1 MVDVVVG
8 SGRRKTLK
16 NSKADDDSW
25 PSLPERQRRLHGF
38 SLTLAGGRWKQKKVS
53 VFGSIRFVRNQ
64 DQATL
69 PQSISPFDVSPELW
83 LSELCSVVFR
93 YATQACIAE
102 LIDQS
107 NPFLFI
113 LSASSTTSITH
124 SSFTSSSHDSPLT
137 MTDRP
142 EYVRRTSNKMYGPSG
157 AQTGVT
163 TPRSQAVSRPLTLT
177 HGTLE
182 YTFLIPTAL
191 HFNAA
196 QLKDSFL
203 ASLPEPTDELA
214 LDDEPSS
221 VTELV
226 ARYLGFIAREVEEGD
241 DPGSYDEVLRLVV
254 QEFERA
260 FLRGNEVH
268 AIAATLP
275 GIGEKKMITVR
286 AYYAGRAAVNRPIRA
301 HESALLREA
310 ADENAYIYAV
320 FGGQGNIE
328 EYFDELREVHNT
340 YPSLVEDFIST
351 AAGHL
356 QNLSRDPRAEKLYA
370 KGLDVM
376 RWLNNEDATPDLDY
390 LVSAPVSFPLIGLT
404 QLAHY
409 VVTCRVLGTHP
420 GHVRDRF
427 SGATGHSQGVVTA
440 AAIAASGNWETFDKS
455 ARSALNILFWI
466 GARSQQ
472 AYPRTS
478 LAPNV
483 LQDSIDAGEGTPT
496 PMLTIRDLP
505 RDAVQ
510 RYIDITNQHLPQDRH
525 IGISLVNSAR
535 NFVVAGP
542 PMSLYGLNLQLRKV
556 KAPTGLDQ
564 TRVPFTERKVR
575 FVNRFLPITAPFH
588 SPYLSE
594 AIHHLQ
600 SDLKDVRIS
609 AEELGIPVF
618 DTATG
623 DDLRDEGKA
632 NVVPSLVRMI
642 CRDPVNWEKATVMPD
657 ATHILDFGPGG
668 ISGLGPLT
676 NRNKDGTGVRVI
688 LAGTIDG
695 TNVEV
700 GYKPEIFDRDAEHAV
715 KYAVDWVKEHGP
727 KLAKTSVGQTFV
739 DTKMSRL
746 LGLPPVMVAG
756 MTPCTVPWDFVASTM
771 NAGYEIELAGGGY
784 FSDKS
789 MTEAISKIEKV
800 IPAGR
805 GITINLIYVNPR
817 AMAWQIPLIGRLR
830 AEGVPI
836 EGLTIGAGVPSIE
849 VANEY
854 IETLGIKHIGFK
866 PGSSEAIQAV
876 INIARANPDFPV
888 MMQWTGGRGGGHH
901 SFEDFHQPIL
911 SMYGRIRRCENLVLI
926 AGSGFGGAEDT
937 YPYLNGSWANK
948 YGYPPMPFDGVL
960 FGSRVM
966 VAKEAHTS
974 KAAKQA
980 IVDAE
985 GLEDHDW
992 EKTYKGPA
1000 GGVITVRS
1008 EMGEPIHKLATRG
1021 VKFWAEMDQK
1031 IFNLDKAK
1039 RVPEL
1044 KKNRDYIIQKL
1055 NDDFQKPWFGRNKAG
1070 ECVDLEDMTYGEVVR
1085 RMVDLMYVKHEK
1097 RWIDPSLARLTGDFI
1112 RRLEERFTCSDGK
1125 GSIIQNYSELDT
1137 PFDTVIKVLETY
1149 PEADKQLINAQ
1160 DCQHFLMLCQRRG
1173 QKPVPFV
1180 PCLDET
1186 FEFFFK
1192 KDSLWQSEDLEA
1204 VVDQDVGRVAILQG
1218 PMAVKYSKIVDEP
1231 IKDILDGVHQGHIQ
1245 ALTKDLYGGDERK
1258 IPVVEYFGGKLIEAS
1273 DNVSVEGLTISEVND
1288 KTIYRLSATSSTT
1301 LPQVENWLQLLAGKS
1316 HSWRHAFFTA
1326 DVFVQGQRYQT
1337 NPMFR
1342 IFEPTPGMM
1351 VEITYPDD
1359 PQRTVIS
1366 VKEPS
1371 QNGRYVQTIEVG
1383 PISNGKIPLN
1393 MIEDRTAVGKPVAL
1407 SLEFEYH
1414 PETGYAPIREV
1425 MEARNDRIKEF
1436 YYRIWFGNEAVP
1448 FDAPVTSRFDGGRAT
1463 VTSEAINDFVHAVG
1477 NTGEAFVDRPGK
1489 EVFAPMDFAIVVG
1502 WKAITKPIFPRKID
1516 GDLLKLVHLSNGF
1529 RMIPGA
1535 TPLKKG
1541 DVLDTTAEV
1550 NAVINQ
1556 DSGKMV
1562 EVCGTITRN
1571 GEPVMEVTSQ
1581 FLYRGAYTD
1590 FENTFQRK
1598 DETPRQVHVGSS
1610 KDLAVLQSKEWFRM
1624 EDSDIDLIGQT
1635 LVFKLQTLVRF
1646 KDKTVFSSVQTQG
1659 KVELELPTKEIVQ
1672 IASVEYEAG
1681 TSYGNPVLDYLSRNG
1696 EATDQPVNFENAIP
1710 LSGKTPLILKAPS
1723 SNETYARVSGDYN
1736 PIHVSRVFSKYANLP
1751 GTITHGMY
1759 SSAAVRSLV
1768 ETWAAENNVGRV
1780 RSFHAS
1786 LVGMVLPDDTIEVK
1800 LQHVGMV
1807 AGRKIIKVEASKA
1820 ETEDKVLL
1828 GEAEVEQPVSSYIFT
1843 GQGSQEQGMGMDLY
1857 ESSAVAK
1864 EVWDRADKHFL
1875 DNYGFAITN
1884 IVKNNP
1890 NELTI
1895 HFGGAR
1901 GKAIR
1906 QNYMSMTF
1914 ETVALDGSIKSEKIF
1929 KEITE
1934 QTSSYTYRSPSGLL
1948 SATQFTQP
1956 ALTLMEKASF
1966 EDMLAKGLV
1975 QRDSSFAG
1983 HSLGE
1988 YSALAALA
1996 EVMPIESL
2004 VSVVFYRGLTMQ
2016 VAVERDEAGRSNY
2029 SMCAVNPSRIGK
2041 TFNEQA
2047 LQYVVENV
2055 AETTGWLLEIVNLNV
2070 QNMQYV
2076 CAGDL
2081 RALDTMTNV
2090 LNYFKA
2096 QKIDI
2101 QQLMQTLSIDDVKT
2115 RLVDIIK
2122 ECATQTE
2129 AKPKPLDLQRG
2140 FATIPLKGID
2150 VPFHS
2155 TFLRSGVKPFR
2166 SFLLKKINKT
2176 SIDPS
2181 KLVGK
2186 YIPNVT
2192 ARPFELTREYFE
2204 DVYRLTNSPK
2214 IGNILANWE
2223 KYETDEPRAV
2233 SAS

>member
-1 MVDVVVG
+1 MHG
-8 SGRRKTLK
+8 S
-16 NSKADDDSW
+16 
-25 PSLPERQRRLHGF
+25 
-38 SLTLAGGRWKQKKVS
+38 
-53 VFGSIRFVRNQ
+53 
-64 DQATL
+64 
-69 PQSISPFDVSPELW
+69 
-83 LSELCSVVFR
+83 
-93 YATQACIAE
+93 
-102 LIDQS
+102 
-107 NPFLFI
+107 
-113 LSASSTTSITH
+113 
-124 SSFTSSSHDSPLT
+124 
-137 MTDRP
+137 
-142 EYVRRTSNKMYGPSG
+142 GPSG
-157 AQTGVT
+157 AQTGAS

-177 HGTLE
+177 HGSLE
-182 YTFLIPTAL
+182 YNFLIPTAL
-191 HFNAA
+191 HFNAS
-196 QLKDSFL
+196 QLKDAFL
-203 ASLPEPTDELA
+203 ATLPEPTDELA
-214 LDDEPSS
+214 QDDEPSS
-221 VTELV
+221 TTELV
-226 ARYLGFIAREVEEGD
+226 ARYIGYVAKEVDEGE
-241 DPGSYDEVLRLVV
+241 DPELFSEVLKLVL
-254 QEFERA
+254 QEFERG

-268 AIAATLP
+268 AVAATLP
-275 GIGEKKMITVR
+275 GISEKKLITVQS
-286 AYYAGRAAVNRPIRA
+286 YYAARAAVKRPVRS

-310 ADENAYIYAV
+310 ADENACVYAV

-328 EYFDELREVHNT
+328 EYFDELREIYNT
-340 YPSLVEDFIST
+340 YPSLVRDFINV
-351 AAGHL
+351 AAQHL
-356 QNLSRDPRAEKLYA
+356 QFLARDSRAFKSYP

-376 RWLNNEDATPDLDY
+376 RWLDNQDAQPDIDY

-420 GHVRDRF
+420 GHVRDRL
-427 SGATGHSQGVVTA
+427 SGSTGHSQGVVTA
-440 AAIAASGNWETFDKS
+440 AAIAASSNWETFDKQ
-455 ARSALNILFWI
+455 ARNALTILFWI

-483 LQDSIDAGEGTPT
+483 LQDSDDAGEGVPT

-505 RDAVQ
+505 RETVEKL
-510 RYIDITNQHLPQDRH
+510 IETTNEHLPKDRH

-535 NFVVAGP
+535 NFVVTGP
-542 PMSLYGLNLQLRKV
+542 PMSLYGLNLQLRKI

-564 TRVPFTERKVR
+564 ARIPHTDRKVR
-575 FVNRFLPITAPFH
+575 FTNRFLPITAPFH
-588 SPYLSE
+588 SPYLAG
-594 AIHHLQ
+594 AIKHLET
-600 SDLKDVRIS
+600 DLADINIP
-609 AEELGIPVF
+609 ATELGIPVF
-618 DTATG
+618 HTFTG
-623 DDLRDEGKA
+623 KDLREQGSENITPA
-632 NVVPSLVRMI
+632 LVKMI
-642 CRDPVNWEKATVMPD
+642 CQEQVLWETATVMPN

-668 ISGLGPLT
+668 ISGLGVLT

-688 LAGTIDG
+688 LAGTMDG
-695 TNVEV
+695 SNTEV

-715 KYAVDWVKEHGP
+715 KFAVDWVKEFGP
-727 KLAKTSVGQTFV
+727 KLVRTSADQTFV

-756 MTPCTVPWDFVASTM
+756 MTPCTVPWKFVAATM

-784 FSDKS
+784 YNDKS
-789 MTEAISKIEKV
+789 MTEAIAQIEQA

-805 GITINLIYVNPR
+805 GITINLIYINPR
-817 AMAWQIPLIGRLR
+817 AMQWQIPMVARLR

-849 VANEY
+849 VAKEY
-854 IETLGIKHIGFK
+854 IETLGIKHISFK
-866 PGSSEAIQAV
+866 PGSMEAIQQV
-876 INIARANPDFPV
+876 INIAKANPDFPV

-911 SMYGRIRRCENLVLI
+911 SMYSRIRRCENLVLI

-937 YPYLNGSWANK
+937 YPYINGQWARK
-948 YGYPPMPFDGVL
+948 FGYPPMPFDGVL

-966 VAKEAHTS
+966 VAKECYTS
-974 KAAKQA
+974 KMAKQA

-985 GLEDHDW
+985 GLEDHEW

-1031 IFNLDKAK
+1031 IFSLDKAK
-1039 RVPEL
+1039 RIPEL
-1044 KKNRDYIIQKL
+1044 KKNREYIIQKL

-1070 ECVDLEDMTYGEVVR
+1070 ESVDLEDMTYGEVVR
-1085 RMVDLMYVKHEK
+1085 RMVDLMYVKHQK
-1097 RWIDPSLARLTGDFI
+1097 RWIDKSLARLTGDFI
-1112 RRLEERFTCSDGK
+1112 RRIEERFGSAEGAN
-1125 GSIIQNYSELDT
+1125 SIIQNYSELDA
-1137 PFDTVIKVLETY
+1137 PFETVNKVLEAY
-1149 PEADKQLINAQ
+1149 PEADNQLINAQ
-1160 DCQHFLMLCQRRG
+1160 DCQHFLLLCQRRG
-1173 QKPVPFV
+1173 QKPTPFV
-1180 PCLDET
+1180 PCLDDT

-1192 KDSLWQSEDLEA
+1192 KDSLWQSEDLDA

-1218 PMAVKYSKIVDEP
+1218 PMAAKYSKIVDEP
-1231 IKDILDGVHQGHIQ
+1231 IKDILDGVHQGHIKS
-1245 ALTKDLYGGDERK
+1245 LTQDLYNGDKNK
-1258 IPVVEYFGGKLIEAS
+1258 IPKIEYFGGKLIEAS
-1273 DNVSVEGLTISEVND
+1273 DEINLEGLTINETEQ
-1288 KTIYRLSATSSTT
+1288 KLLYRLSAVSTST
-1301 LPQVENWLQLLAGKS
+1301 LPPVENWMQLLAGKA
-1316 HSWRHAFFTA
+1316 HTWRHAFFTA

-1337 NPMFR
+1337 NPMQRVFA
-1342 IFEPTPGMM
+1342 PTPGMV
-1351 VEITYPDD
+1351 VEISNPRD
-1359 PQRTVIS
+1359 PKKTVIS
-1366 VKEPS
+1366 VKEPTHGN
-1371 QNGRYVQTIEVG
+1371 QYVQTIEVSRAANAE
-1383 PISNGKIPLN
+1383 IVLN
-1393 MIEDRTAVGKPVAL
+1393 MIEDRTATGKPIAL
-1407 SLEFEYH
+1407 PLRFTYH

-1425 MEARNDRIKEF
+1425 MDARNDRIKEF
-1436 YYRIWFGNEAVP
+1436 YYKIWFGDEACP
-1448 FDAPVTSRFDGGRAT
+1448 FDTPVTSRFDGGRAT

-1535 TPLKKG
+1535 GPLKKG

-1562 EVCGTITRN
+1562 EVCGTITRD

-1598 DETPRQVHVGSS
+1598 VETPMQVHLGST
-1610 KDLAVLQSKEWFRM
+1610 KDVAVLQSKEWFKL
-1624 EDSDIDLIGQT
+1624 ENTDIDLLGQT
-1635 LVFKLQTLVRF
+1635 IMFRLQSLVRY
-1646 KDKTVFSSVQTQG
+1646 KSKTLFSSVQTVG
-1659 KVELELPTKEIVQ
+1659 DVELELPSKEIVK
-1672 IASVEYEAG
+1672 IASVEYDAG
-1681 TSYGNPVLDYLSRNG
+1681 NSYGNPVLDYLTRNG
-1696 EATDQPVNFENAIP
+1696 SALDQPLLFENPIP
-1710 LSGKTPLILKAPS
+1710 LSGKAPLVLKAPS

-1736 PIHVSRVFSKYANLP
+1736 PIHVSRVFSKYAGLP

-1786 LVGMVLPDDTIEVK
+1786 LVGMVLPDDIIEVK
-1800 LQHVGMV
+1800 LQHIGMV
-1807 AGRKIIKVEASKA
+1807 AGRKIIKIEAEKP
-1820 ETEDKVLL
+1820 ETEEKSAEKVLL
-1828 GEAEVEQPVSSYIFT
+1828 AEAEVEQPVTSYVFT

-1857 ESSAVAK
+1857 GSSDVAK

-1890 NELTI
+1890 KELTI

-1906 QNYMSMTF
+1906 KNYIDMNF
-1914 ETVALDGSIKSEKIF
+1914 ETVAADGSIKSEKIF
-1929 KEITE
+1929 KEVDENT
-1934 QTSSYTYRSPSGLL
+1934 TSYTYRSPTGLL

-1966 EDMLAKGLV
+1966 EDMRSKGLV

-2016 VAVERDEAGRSNY
+2016 VAVERDAAGRSNY
-2029 SMCAVNPSRIGK
+2029 SMCAVNPSRISK

-2047 LQYVVENV
+2047 LQYVVENI
-2055 AETTGWLLEIVNLNV
+2055 AEATGWLLEIVNLNV

-2081 RALDTMTNV
+2081 RALDTLTGVTNY
-2090 LNYFKA
+2090 LKA
-2096 QKIDI
+2096 QKVDI
-2101 QQLMQTLSIDDVKT
+2101 QQLMQTLSLEDVKAHLT
-2115 RLVDIIK
+2115 EIIK
-2122 ECATQTE
+2122 ECAKQTE

-2166 SFLLKKINKT
+2166 SFLLKKIHKT

-2181 KLVGK
+2181 KLIGK

-2192 ARPFELTREYFE
+2192 AKPFELTREYFE
-2204 DVYRLTNSPK
+2204 DVYKLSKSFPTPK
-2214 IGNILANWE
+2214 ILMLE
-2223 KYETDEPRAV
+2223 R
-2233 SAS
+2233 

>member
-1 MVDVVVG
+1 MYNSG
-8 SGRRKTLK
+8 S
-16 NSKADDDSW
+16 
-25 PSLPERQRRLHGF
+25 
-38 SLTLAGGRWKQKKVS
+38 
-53 VFGSIRFVRNQ
+53 
-64 DQATL
+64 
-69 PQSISPFDVSPELW
+69 
-83 LSELCSVVFR
+83 
-93 YATQACIAE
+93 
-102 LIDQS
+102 
-107 NPFLFI
+107 
-113 LSASSTTSITH
+113 
-124 SSFTSSSHDSPLT
+124 
-137 MTDRP
+137 
-142 EYVRRTSNKMYGPSG
+142 
-157 AQTGVT
+157 QTGVS
-163 TPRSQAVSRPLTLT
+163 TPRSQAVSRPLTLS
-177 HGTLE
+177 HGSLE
-182 YTFLIPTAL
+182 YNFLIPTAL
-191 HFNAA
+191 HFNAT
-196 QLKDSFL
+196 QLKDAFL
-203 ASLPEPTDELA
+203 HSLPEPTDELA
-214 LDDEPSS
+214 QDDEPSS

-226 ARYLGFIAREVEEGD
+226 ARYIAFVAKEVEEGE
-241 DPGSYDEVLRLVV
+241 DPELFTEVLKLVL

-260 FLRGNEVH
+260 FLRGNEIH

-275 GIGEKKMITVR
+275 GIVEKKLVTVQ
-286 AYYAGRAAVNRPIRA
+286 AYYAARAAVKRPIRS

-328 EYFDELREVHNT
+328 EYFDELREVYVT
-340 YPSLVEDFIST
+340 YPSLVRDFLNV
-351 AAGHL
+351 AAQHL
-356 QNLSRDPRAEKLYA
+356 QFLSRDPRAFKSYA
-370 KGLDVM
+370 KGLDIL
-376 RWLNNEDATPDLDY
+376 RWLDNKDSQPDTDY

-420 GHVRDRF
+420 GHVRERLAG
-427 SGATGHSQGVVTA
+427 STGHSQGVVTA
-440 AAIAASGNWETFDKS
+440 AAIAASSNWETFDKQ
-455 ARSALNILFWI
+455 ARNALTILFWI

-483 LQDSIDAGEGTPT
+483 LQDSDDAGEGAPT
-496 PMLTIRDLP
+496 PMLTIRDLS
-505 RDAVQ
+505 RETVDKL
-510 RYIDITNQHLPQDRH
+510 IETTNQHLPEDRH

-535 NFVVAGP
+535 NFVVTGP
-542 PMSLYGLNLQLRKV
+542 PMSLYGLNLQLRKI
-556 KAPTGLDQ
+556 KAATGLDQ
-564 TRVPFTERKVR
+564 TRIPFTERKVR
-575 FVNRFLPITAPFH
+575 FTNRFLPITAPFH
-588 SPYLSE
+588 SPYLTE
-594 AIHHLQ
+594 AIKHLQ
-600 SDLKDVRIS
+600 SDLQDIHIP
-609 AEELGIPVF
+609 ATELGIPVY
-618 DTATG
+618 DTFTG
-623 DDLRDEGKA
+623 NDLQEKRGE
-632 NVVPSLVRMI
+632 NIVPSLVRMI
-642 CRDPVNWEKATVMPD
+642 CQQQVLWEKATVMPN

-668 ISGLGPLT
+668 ISGLGVLT

-688 LAGTIDG
+688 LAGTMDG
-695 TNVEV
+695 TNTEV
-700 GYKPEIFDRDAEHAV
+700 GYKPEIFDRDADHAV
-715 KYAVDWVKEHGP
+715 KYAVDWLKEYGP
-727 KLAKTSVGQTFV
+727 RLVKTSVGQTFV
-739 DTKMSRL
+739 DTKMSRT

-756 MTPCTVPWDFVASTM
+756 MTPCTVAPDFVASTM

-784 FSDKS
+784 YNDKS
-789 MTEAISKIEKV
+789 MTEAISKIEKA

-805 GITINLIYVNPR
+805 GITVNLIYVNPR
-817 AMAWQIPLIGRLR
+817 AMAWQIPMIGRLR

-854 IETLGIKHIGFK
+854 IETLGIKHIAFK
-866 PGSSEAIQAV
+866 PGSMDAIQQV
-876 INIARANPDFPV
+876 INIAKANPGFPV

-911 SMYGRIRRCENLVLI
+911 SMYSRIRKCENIVLI

-937 YPYLNGSWANK
+937 YPYLNGDWARK
-948 YGYPPMPFDGVL
+948 FGYPPMPFDGVL

-974 KAAKQA
+974 KMAKQA
-980 IVDAE
+980 IVDAP
-985 GLEDHDW
+985 GLDDAEW

-1031 IFNLDKAK
+1031 IFSLDKAK
-1039 RVPEL
+1039 RIPEL
-1044 KKNRDYIIQKL
+1044 KKNREHIIQKL

-1070 ECVDLEDMTYGEVVR
+1070 ESVDLEDMTYGEVLR
-1085 RMVDLMYVKHEK
+1085 RMVELMYVKHQK
-1097 RWIDPSLARLTGDFI
+1097 RWIDKSLARLTGDFI
-1112 RRLEERFTCSDGK
+1112 RRIEERFAPTDGT
-1125 GSIIQNYSELDT
+1125 GSLIQNYSELDS
-1137 PFDTVIKVLETY
+1137 PFETVQKVLEAY
-1149 PEADKQLINAQ
+1149 PDSDVQLINAQ
-1160 DCQHFLMLCQRRG
+1160 DCQHFLLLCQRRG

-1192 KDSLWQSEDLEA
+1192 KDSLWQSEDLDA

-1218 PMAVKYSKIVDEP
+1218 PMAARYSKIVDEP
-1231 IKDILDGVHQGHIQ
+1231 IKDILDGVHQGHIKM
-1245 ALTKDLYGGDERK
+1245 LTQDLYGGNASR
-1258 IPVVEYFGGKLIEAS
+1258 IPQIEYFGGKLIEAS
-1273 DNVSVEGLTISEVND
+1273 DDINLEGLTVSETEH
-1288 KTIYRLSATSSTT
+1288 KILYRLSAVSGTT
-1301 LPQVENWLQLLAGKS
+1301 LPHIDNWMQLLAGKA
-1316 HSWRHAFFTA
+1316 HNWRHAFFTA

-1337 NPMFR
+1337 NPMRR
-1342 IFEPTPGMM
+1342 IFAPTPGMI
-1351 VEITYPDD
+1351 VEILYPND
-1359 PQRTVIS
+1359 PKRTVIAI
-1366 VKEPS
+1366 KETS
-1371 QNGRYVQTIEVG
+1371 IANQYVQTVEVG
-1383 PISNGKIPLN
+1383 PAANGEILVN
-1393 MIEDRTAVGKPVAL
+1393 MIEHRTALGKPTAL
-1407 SLEFEYH
+1407 PLRFKYS

-1425 MEARNDRIKEF
+1425 MDARNDRIKEF
-1436 YYRIWFGNEAVP
+1436 YYRIWFGDESVP
-1448 FDAPVTSRFDGGRAT
+1448 FDTPVTSRFDGGRAT

-1477 NTGEAFVDRPGK
+1477 NQGEAFVDRPGK

-1502 WKAITKPIFPRKID
+1502 WRAITKPIFPRKID

-1535 TPLKKG
+1535 APLKKG

-1562 EVCGTITRN
+1562 EVCGTIIRDGN
-1571 GEPVMEVTSQ
+1571 PVMEVTSQ
-1581 FLYRGAYTD
+1581 FLYRGTYTD

-1598 DETPRQVHVGSS
+1598 VETPTQVYLASY
-1610 KDLAVLQSKEWFRM
+1610 KDVAVLRSKEWFKL
-1624 EDSDIDLIGQT
+1624 ENEEIELLGQT
-1635 LVFKLQTLVRF
+1635 LVFKLKSLVRY
-1646 KDKTVFSSVQTQG
+1646 KNKTVFSSVQTVG
-1659 KVELELPTKEIVQ
+1659 NVELELPTKEVIKV
-1672 IASVEYEAG
+1672 ASVEYEAG
-1681 TSYGNPVLDYLSRNG
+1681 ASYGNPVLDYLTRNG
-1696 EATDQPVNFENAIP
+1696 SALDQPINFENPIP
-1710 LSGKTPLILKAPS
+1710 LSGRTPLVLKAPS
-1723 SNETYARVSGDYN
+1723 SNEAYARVSGDYN
-1736 PIHVSRVFSKYANLP
+1736 PIHVSRVFSQYAGLP

-1807 AGRKIIKVEASKA
+1807 AGRKIIKIEAQKPETDEKA
-1820 ETEDKVLL
+1820 EEKVLIA
-1828 GEAEVEQPVSSYIFT
+1828 EAEVEQPVSSYVFT
-1843 GQGSQEQGMGMDLY
+1843 GQGSQEQGMGMELY

-1890 NELTI
+1890 KELTI

-1906 QNYMSMTF
+1906 KNYMDMTF
-1914 ETVALDGSIKSEKIF
+1914 ETVAADGSIKSEKIF

-1934 QTSSYTYRSPSGLL
+1934 DTASYTYRSPTGLL

-2004 VSVVFYRGLTMQ
+2004 VSVVFYRVLTMQ

-2041 TFNEQA
+2041 TFNESA
-2047 LQYVVENV
+2047 LQYVVENI

-2070 QNMQYV
+2070 YNQQYV

-2081 RALDTMTNV
+2081 RALDNLTNV
-2090 LNYFKA
+2090 LNYLKA

-2101 QQLMQTLSIDDVKT
+2101 QQLMQSLSLEDMKA
-2115 RLVDIIK
+2115 RLVEIIK
-2122 ECATQTE
+2122 ECAKQTE
-2129 AKPKPLDLQRG
+2129 AKPKPIELQRG
-2140 FATIPLKGID
+2140 FATIPLRGID

-2192 ARPFELTREYFE
+2192 AKPFELTREYFE
-2204 DVYRLTNSPK
+2204 DVYRLTKSPR
-2214 IGNILANWE
+2214 IGNILDNWASYESDEANI
-2223 KYETDEPRAV
+2223 TRPRAGSTAV
-2233 SAS
+2233 PS